1 MRLGCKNWQ
10 DWPCLCLYLCNTAWI
25 EYTTFPKYTCWIC
38 YIYNLTRLC
47 CRNCI
52 FRVLRWKLIAFSK
65 GSSKYFQVPRVDPGS
80 HGGSPTFKDQP
91 WLLSPKEW
99 MKIPKLHL
107 LRFQKTSLPFFWTAF
122 SRDGF
127 SRYIEMNESRDFLEF
142 QGYVFPGVIFS
153 ENSRNNQLFP
163 TWIPNLWPEPFPFVP
178 ESVCFPKKTCAQ
190 VRRDPPFQRIRRQW
204 SFPMFGHPL
213 LLWIYLILGGGNSN
227 SLQFLPRSLG
237 KFFNWTVA
245 YFFKRGWWKTTKSYI
260 EITCFGQ

>member
-127 SRYIEMNESRDFLEF
+127 SRYIEMNESREF
-142 QGYVFPGVIFS
+142 PRIPGLCFS
-153 ENSRNNQLFP
+153 R
-163 TWIPNLWPEPFPFVP
+163 
-178 ESVCFPKKTCAQ
+178 C
-190 VRRDPPFQRIRRQW
+190 
-204 SFPMFGHPL
+204 
-213 LLWIYLILGGGNSN
+213 
-227 SLQFLPRSLG
+227 
-237 KFFNWTVA
+237 
-245 YFFKRGWWKTTKSYI
+245 YFFRKFQ
-260 EITCFGQ
+260 E